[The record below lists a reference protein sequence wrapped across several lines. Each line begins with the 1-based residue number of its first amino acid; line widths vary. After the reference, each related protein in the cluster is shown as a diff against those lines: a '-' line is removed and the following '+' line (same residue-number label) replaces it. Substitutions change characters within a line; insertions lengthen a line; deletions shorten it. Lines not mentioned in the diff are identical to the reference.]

1 MPEVTA
7 NLSSPMISITKACR
21 LGGSNFDLST
31 SSTGNR
37 TVSSIFTGL
46 KSYQTKTRLIYFHLG
61 ILNIH

>member
-1 MPEVTA
+1 MT
-7 NLSSPMISITKACR
+7 SITKACR

-31 SSTGNR
+31 STGNR

-46 KSYQTKTRLIYFHLG
+46 KSNIYFQSYQTKTRLIYFHLG